1 MVTDMARRVAGI
13 VTAIGFWS
21 IGTMLLVGAAGFLF
35 AAALHR
41 AGSDGWL
48 IATVG
53 TVALSVTGGVSLAIG
68 WWLATYRSPVSRSG
82 AGPVPASDDE
92 MWIV

>member
-1 MVTDMARRVAGI
+1 MVSGMARRLAGI

-35 AAALHR
+35 AATLHR
-41 AGSDGWL
+41 PCSDGWL

-53 TVALSVTGGVSLAIG
+53 TAVLSLAGGMSLVIG
-68 WWLATYRSPVSRSG
+68 WWLAVPGSPSG
-82 AGPVPASDDE
+82 RAPASDDE